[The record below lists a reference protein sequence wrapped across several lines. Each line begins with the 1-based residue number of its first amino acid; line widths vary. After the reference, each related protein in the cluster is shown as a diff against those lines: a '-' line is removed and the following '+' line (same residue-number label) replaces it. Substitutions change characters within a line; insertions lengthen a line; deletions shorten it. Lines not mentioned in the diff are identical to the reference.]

1 MSFTK
6 NVPDIG
12 FRGHDF
18 GKSAS
23 VEALAQSA
31 KDALE
36 NSCIQFAPKKALATV
51 PAALDKEWATE
62 CGKIFAEKN
71 IRVAV
76 LGCYINPVHP
86 DEEKMEGELKRFE
99 NALSIAPCMNAPI
112 VATETGSR
120 NANNTHNEENW
131 TEKTFSLFVNNLERL
146 LKKAEENKTIL
157 AIEAVAYK
165 NTIDNA
171 ERMLR
176 VMEIFK
182 HPNMRVL
189 FDAVNILPVKG
200 VDNIHSFYDETVSAL
215 APYICALHVK
225 DYVWQDEDK
234 QITELPGPFKKGEIP
249 VGEGLMPWP
258 DLFSLYKKYKCDKVP
273 MLLENF
279 NPATLQNSI
288 RYVRESYGSV

>member
-1 MSFTK
+1 MSASV
-6 NVPDIG
+6 NIPDIG

-18 GKSAS
+18 GKMAS
-23 VEALAQSA
+23 VADLAQKA
-31 KDALE
+31 KDSLE
-36 NSCIQFAPKKALATV
+36 NSCIQFAPKKVLASV
-51 PAALDKEWATE
+51 PDILTQEWAVE
-62 CGKIFAEKN
+62 CAKSFSEKN

-86 DEEKMEGELKRFE
+86 DEEKMEAELQRFE
-99 NALSIAPCMNAPI
+99 NNLSIAPYLNARI

-120 NANNTHNEENW
+120 NANNTHNPENW

-146 LKKAEENKTIL
+146 LKKAIEKKTIL

-182 HPNMRVL
+182 HPNLRVL

-200 VDNIHSFYDETVSAL
+200 VDNMHTFYDETVSML

-225 DYVWQDEDK
+225 DYVWQEKDK
-234 QITELPGPFKKGEIP
+234 QIPELEGPFKLGEIP
-249 VGEGLMPWP
+249 VGEGLMPWT
-258 DLFSLYKKYKCDKVP
+258 DIFSLYKKYKCDKVP

-279 NPATLQNSI
+279 NPETLQNSI
-288 RYVRESYGSV
+288 RYVKECYAKS